1 MKKIVIGILS
11 IILLATSLIGCTSGS
26 SVEIMSNEKDTSTSM
41 VMSYEKFDGDK
52 SKTIQIKNGE
62 KGTVSVDIVST
73 SGELNILI
81 TDKDGV
87 AYYQCNNTPTSTFS
101 VNLDK
106 EGEYTIKV
114 EAKDHKGS
122 YNISWNITK

>member
-11 IILLATSLIGCTSGS
+11 IILLATLLIGCTSGS

-41 VMSYEKFDGDK
+41 AMSYEKFDGDK
-52 SKTIQIKNGE
+52 SKTIQIKDGE

-87 AYYQCNNTPTSTFS
+87 AYYQGNNTPTSTFS